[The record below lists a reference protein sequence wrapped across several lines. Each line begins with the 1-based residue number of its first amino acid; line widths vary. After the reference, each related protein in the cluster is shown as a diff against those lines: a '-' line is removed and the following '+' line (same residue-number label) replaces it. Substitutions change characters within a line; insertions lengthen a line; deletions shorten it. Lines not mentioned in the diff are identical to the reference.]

1 MFQFWAL
8 QLVLLIAIFIK
19 RNGREN
25 AGAGRRLRTKAIL
38 LAAEGLLLL
47 TIAWLWKDNA
57 ESLPLYYLV
66 AGCLWILA
74 GGLLYAYVVFS
85 GEDKGRAE
93 REKKSLVQPNL
104 KVCPPAKT
112 ACDSAK
118 PDDTFNTALWLIM
131 SGLGD
136 VAQDAFAEAWP
147 GFPG

>member
-57 ESLPLYYLV
+57 ESLPLHYLV

-74 GGLLYAYVVFS
+74 GGLLYAYVVF
-85 GEDKGRAE
+85 R
-93 REKKSLVQPNL
+93 
-104 KVCPPAKT
+104 AKT
-112 ACDSAK
+112 KA
-118 PDDTFNTALWLIM
+118 
-131 SGLGD
+131 GLK
-136 VAQDAFAEAWP
+136 EKRKT
-147 GFPG
+147 